1 MTDYVM
7 FKNYIINGQGR
18 VVKIGECAV
27 NTLAEQSSRFVEQ
40 YNRRQKLSK
49 KIIVNAGLLKAGK
62 SSLLNAL
69 TGKNQFAADVIRA
82 TVENQRVETDEYILL
97 DTPGLDA
104 TDEDTGVALKGYED
118 ADIIL
123 FVHNVQ
129 EGEFTQTEIDSIRQI
144 AELFGELSYFFQKSV
159 LVLTHKDQDEE
170 HLEETE
176 AKIQEQCTEIFG
188 TVFAQVCCVDS
199 VGYMKGLTENKKML
213 MQDSGIDDLKAA
225 VKELEGTTCGLW
237 QGRMLKEQR
246 ILIAQTNKKIKTLQK
261 EMPAIDSRESTL
273 REAKQSIL
281 DMKVSACQKI
291 SKEEIDILGPRSTTY
306 RYLGDARDWQ
316 RYSSES
322 SARSAG
328 KSAISK
334 AIDKMGYAVRSDGS
348 DYIEKVEKYI
358 LQSGKMTEYRNYLMS
373 RYEAMLSVAE
383 NVGVTIKTPFKITLK
398 DFRNNVGY
406 ELDAAKS
413 RIRYPSFSSAEH
425 YANSYSCN
433 MDIDEH
439 EETEWVPGL
448 FGSDFGAYDRTVT
461 KYSYNV
467 SGALDDVASD
477 AADIINDAIRDAKSA
492 VQPVFRKMKDDLCEQ
507 FRQIANQID
516 REMDAAIQVERNRSE
531 TAKQKAVK
539 LEQEIQELRTAH
551 DALRNLKMG
560 VSA

>member
-1 MTDYVM
+1 M
-7 FKNYIINGQGR
+7 
-18 VVKIGECAV
+18 
-27 NTLAEQSSRFVEQ
+27 
-40 YNRRQKLSK
+40 
-49 KIIVNAGLLKAGK
+49 
-62 SSLLNAL
+62 LNAL
-69 TGKNQFAADVIRA
+69 TGENQFATDVIRA

-188 TVFAQVCCVDS
+188 TVFAQVFCVDS
-199 VGYMKGLTENKKML
+199 VGYMKGLTENKKLL

-225 VKELEGTTCGLW
+225 VKELADTTCGLW
-237 QGRMLKEQR
+237 QGRMFKGQR
-246 ILIAQTNKKIKTLQK
+246 KLISEINSQIRALQK
-261 EMPAIDSRESTL
+261 EMPVIDSKESAL
-273 REAKQSIL
+273 REAKRSIL
-281 DMKVSACQKI
+281 DMKISACQKI
-291 SKEEIDILGPRSTTY
+291 SKEKIDVSGPRSTTY

-358 LQSGKMTEYRNYLMS
+358 LQSEKMTEYRNYLMS
-373 RYEAMLSVAE
+373 RYEAILAVAE
-383 NVGVTIKTPFKITLK
+383 NVGVTTKAPFKITLK

-406 ELDAAKS
+406 ELDSAKS

-448 FGSDFGAYDRTVT
+448 FGSDFGAHDRTIT

-492 VQPVFRKMKDDLCEQ
+492 VQPAFQKVKDDLCFQ

-531 TAKQKAVK
+531 TAKQKAVE
-539 LEQEIQELRTAH
+539 LEQEIQELETARN
-551 DALRNLKMG
+551 ALQNLKMRK
-560 VSA
+560 SS